1 LDELQRLP
9 AEAAGPD
16 AAELEAAQ
24 ARVAA
29 AERQAAEARRRADEA
44 ERRAVVANERL
55 DRFQQK
61 RIADAQEAAT
71 RAAGAA
77 QVAGPEAD
85 VRQPLW
91 RRIFGR
97 RANRAP

>member
-1 LDELQRLP
+1 M
-9 AEAAGPD
+9 
-16 AAELEAAQ
+16 
-24 ARVAA
+24 
-29 AERQAAEARRRADEA
+29 
-44 ERRAVVANERL
+44 ANERL

-91 RRIFGR
+91 RRIFRR
-97 RANRAP
+97 RANRAQ